1 MRFTRGSVAL
11 AFVIVTLGCASSP
24 GNDNELRAIEPKPKR
39 NPNVITRDELLDPA
53 ITSRDALT
61 AIRHLRPNFFSY
73 RGPTSTNDPTAGNT
87 QISQDFGP
95 LRPLSD
101 LIAMNTFTFVEV
113 RYFTAE
119 QAAGRFGLNANGG
132 PVIVLVSNKDAH

>member
-1 MRFTRGSVAL
+1 MRFSRCVVVL
-11 AFVIVTLGCASSP
+11 AFALLSVGCASAP
-24 GNDNELRAIEPKPKR
+24 GNDNGALEPKGKK

-61 AIRHLRPNFFSY
+61 AIRHLRPNFFTY

-87 QISQDFGP
+87 QISQDYGP
-95 LRPLSD
+95 LRPLSE
-101 LIAMNTFTFVEV
+101 LAAMNTFTFVEV

-119 QAAGRFGLNANGG
+119 QAAGRFGLRANGG

>member
-1 MRFTRGSVAL
+1 MRFSRCGVVL
-11 AFVIVTLGCASSP
+11 AFALLTVGCASSP
-24 GNDNELRAIEPKPKR
+24 GNDNELRALEPRAKK
-39 NPNVITRDELLDPA
+39 NPNVITREELLDPA

-61 AIRHLRPNFFSY
+61 AIRHLRPNFFAY

-87 QISQDFGP
+87 QISQDYGP

-101 LIAMNTFTFVEV
+101 LAAMNTFTFVEV

-119 QAAGRFGLNANGG
+119 QAAGRFGLRANGG

>member
-1 MRFTRGSVAL
+1 MRFTRRGIAVAL
-11 AFVIVTLGCASSP
+11 ALLTVGCASSQAKET
-24 GNDNELRAIEPKPKR
+24 ELRSMELKGKK
-39 NPNVITRDELLDPA
+39 NPNVISRDELLDPA

-61 AIRHLRPNFFSY
+61 AIRHLRPNFFAY

-87 QISQDFGP
+87 QISQDYGP

-101 LIAMNTFTFVEV
+101 LVAMNTFTFVEV
-113 RYFTAE
+113 RYLTAE
-119 QAAGRFGLNANGG
+119 QAAGRFGLRANGG